1 MDQISDTKSYLD
13 RLSELVGK
21 GPEILEEG
29 INIPE
34 AATEKVTSKEQ
45 VDTGNSVFVVQG
57 RIALESVE
65 DKIIIML
72 DPFRTGFEC
81 KICDGTGIEPQCLC
95 KTGLDRFD
103 QPCKRCG
110 GNPNTF
116 LGKECRTCKGIGSLL
131 VIPES
136 AKSLPTSGRIV
147 SMGPKCEK
155 MPFFQRSSW
164 FRKGWWFYRK
174 TVKEIG
180 QRYLF
185 GVHVGYFLPFKGNIL
200 LRCMREHEILCR
212 IYSLDKHIAMGD
224 YFAVPDETA
233 NMNA

>member
-1 MDQISDTKSYLD
+1 MEHSLDTKSYLD
-13 RLSELVGK
+13 RVGEGLSNAKFTHPGQFT
-21 GPEILEEG
+21 EID
-29 INIPE
+29 IPE
-34 AATEKVTSKEQ
+34 AATEEIASKEQ
-45 VDTGNSVFVVQG
+45 INIDNAVFVVQG
-57 RIALESVE
+57 RIALEAVE

-72 DPFRTGFEC
+72 DPFKTGFEC
-81 KICDGTGIEPQCLC
+81 KVCDGTGVERRCDC
-95 KTGLDRFD
+95 VTGLDRF
-103 QPCKRCG
+103 QQACKKCG
-110 GNPNTF
+110 GNPDAF
-116 LGKECRTCKGIGSLL
+116 VGKECRSCKGIGSLL

-147 SMGPKCEK
+147 SMGPNCKK
-155 MPFFQRSSW
+155 DASGKSIM
-164 FRKGWWFYRK
+164 
-174 TVKEIG
+174 EIG